1 MTCEQTDFRLL
12 DIANL
17 EGTILFGKVSWDCC
31 RLQMLAQARYFK
43 DI

>member
-1 MTCEQTDFRLL
+1 MTCEQNDFRLL

-17 EGTILFGKVSWDCC
+17 EGTIPFGKVFWDCC
-31 RLQMLAQARYFK
+31 RLQMLAQARYFE